1 MSRMGLFHGT
11 EYRAEVGPG
20 SHTIRGRVQ
29 YVDLCKNHR
38 VQSQHSPRNFLQCS
52 HHVRVVDVVQYEYT
66 PDSYSIV
73 HCTRTDR
80 PKVHPDTSRF
90 LFYAA
95 DIDLPTLRERLV
107 HGELATVLATLGAS
121 VSLRGTAWWSRPWTH
136 FSADPPSNA
145 SSLTLTMPCPPL
157 VEVGEERVMVTLGME
172 TSTLGTVAEEHGE
185 QHSDGTDGDQAD
197 LERPWSTDDS
207 SFGVGSGSD
216 GSDVSEGDLD
226 GAAAHSDSVNPAAP
240 QPEPT

>member
-1 MSRMGLFHGT
+1 
-11 EYRAEVGPG
+11 
-20 SHTIRGRVQ
+20 
-29 YVDLCKNHR
+29 
-38 VQSQHSPRNFLQCS
+38 
-52 HHVRVVDVVQYEYT
+52 
-66 PDSYSIV
+66 
-73 HCTRTDR
+73 
-80 PKVHPDTSRF
+80 
-90 LFYAA
+90 
-95 DIDLPTLRERLV
+95 
-107 HGELATVLATLGAS
+107 
-121 VSLRGTAWWSRPWTH
+121 
-136 FSADPPSNA
+136 
-145 SSLTLTMPCPPL
+145 
-157 VEVGEERVMVTLGME
+157 MVTLGME